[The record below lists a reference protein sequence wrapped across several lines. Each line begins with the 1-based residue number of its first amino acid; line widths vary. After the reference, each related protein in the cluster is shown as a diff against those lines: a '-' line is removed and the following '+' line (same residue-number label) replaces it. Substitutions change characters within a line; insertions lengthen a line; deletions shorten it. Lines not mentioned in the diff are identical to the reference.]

1 MKFFVDFAAPAEG
14 YMSARAGEI
23 VMILNEEDPE
33 WYYGMIDDERQAMG
47 WFPRASVV
55 DLAHG

>member
-1 MKFFVDFAAPAEG
+1 MT
-14 YMSARAGEI
+14 ARAGQI
-23 VMILNEEDPE
+23 VTILNEEDPE